1 MKKLCCTIFA
11 LLLLLLLPIGV
22 HAMEFTPEAG
32 ANTLYELGLFQG
44 TGTTANGRPIYSLD
58 TAPTRAQ
65 AVTML
70 VRLLGKE
77 TEAKAGVWELPFTD
91 VEGWARPYVGYAYA
105 NGLTKG
111 LSETAFGSS
120 GKVTANQYLTF
131 LLRALGYSSETDFAW
146 NNAADYAASLGLR
159 AAKKAAFTRGDVA
172 AVSAAALAQP
182 MKEGGQTL
190 AQVLTQNGAIDGAL
204 AAEYGYLTL
213 DGGRIDPSCSLYTF
227 QNAAGQYL
235 AASGGSL
242 TLSGTPYA
250 WAASRVA
257 DGSFQ
262 LHCGADRS
270 LLLDVENA
278 YFSSGS
284 AVSLCTDTGYDA
296 QYWSLKASGG
306 GWQLVC
312 APYPEFA
319 LGTSGGF
326 RLCAQ
331 SSGTVWRV
339 TCVGT
344 DRANYFETVSAD
356 GVVTLQ
362 TEYRILDLISR
373 TRLQKLA
380 DDLATAYADYAELTG
395 WQPYPRVYYNM
406 YERLDEGY
414 WGYATN
420 TDTLHID
427 RDCIYEDFRDHLSK
441 RKNDWNFGLLHE
453 MSHLFDMNKPWDF
466 HAEVVCD
473 YKLAYVLVK
482 NNAAAMPSE
491 LNAGVENAG
500 WGILNTYRLMDA
512 PLEKRLTVFS
522 LAGKLAE
529 LTKQTGWDAAKQMF
543 RSYPSEIPSSAA
555 AQLELFV
562 QQLGKAAGID
572 ARALFSDAEWANAMK
587 IGNL

>member
-1 MKKLCCTIFA
+1 MKKLFCTVFA
-11 LLLLLLLPIGV
+11 LLILILLPIGV

-44 TGTTANGRPIYSLD
+44 TGTTANGKPIYSLN

-77 TEAKAGVWELPFTD
+77 SEARAGVWALPFTD
-91 VEGWARPYVGYAYA
+91 VEDWARPYVGYAYA

-111 LSETAFGSS
+111 LSETVFGSS
-120 GKVTANQYLTF
+120 AKVTANQYLTF

-146 NNAADYAASLGLR
+146 NNAANYAASLGLH
-159 AAKKAAFTRGDVA
+159 AAKKTGFTRGDVA

-182 MKEGGQTL
+182 MKKGGQTL

-204 AAEYGYLTL
+204 AAEYGYPTL
-213 DGGRIDPSCSLYTF
+213 DGGGIDPSCSLYTF

-235 AASGGSL
+235 AASGNSL
-242 TLSGTPYA
+242 TLRDTPYT

-262 LHCGADRS
+262 LHCGFDRS

-278 YFSSGS
+278 FFSSGNT
-284 AVSLCTDTGYDA
+284 VSLCTDTGYDA
-296 QYWSLKASGG
+296 QYWSLKASGS

-312 APYPEFA
+312 ATHPELA
-319 LGTSGGF
+319 LGSSGGF

-344 DRANYFETVSAD
+344 DRANYFETTSAD

-362 TEYRILDLISR
+362 TQYRILDLISR

-406 YERLDEGY
+406 YETISEGY

-427 RDCIYEDFRDHLSK
+427 CDCIYEDIRDHLSK

-453 MSHLFDMNKPWDF
+453 MSHLFDMDKPWNF

-473 YKLAYVLVK
+473 YKLAYVMVK
-482 NNAAAMPSE
+482 NNATAIPADWEGRKEYS
-491 LNAGVENAG
+491 G
-500 WGILNTYRLMDA
+500 WEVLDVYQREGALSQSLS
-512 PLEKRLTVFS
+512 VFS

-529 LTKQTGWDAAKQMF
+529 ITKQTGWDAAKQMF
-543 RSYPSEIPSSAA
+543 RAYPSEIPSSAA

-587 IGNL
+587 IGDL